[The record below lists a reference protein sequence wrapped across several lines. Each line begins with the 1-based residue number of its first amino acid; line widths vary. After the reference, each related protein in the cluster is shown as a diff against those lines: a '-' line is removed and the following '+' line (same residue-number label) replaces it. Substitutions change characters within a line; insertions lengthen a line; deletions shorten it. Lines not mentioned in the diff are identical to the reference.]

1 MRGINYSQ
9 WEDRRPGIESQFAF
23 SPIDMT
29 YINTDGVSP
38 FVRYTWSFT
47 DNQVI
52 TVDYYILED
61 EMARLFMHREG
72 VLQASVPYNVTMENV
87 NDMLNECMTSCEPK
101 IKDSGNRREF
111 DTGAVRDMEEGK
123 GRCDLLPACAILR
136 LSKHYEN
143 GAKKYEERNW
153 EKGIPIS
160 SFIDSGM
167 RHLLKYM
174 DGQTDEDHLVA
185 ATWNLMCAMWM
196 EEKRPDLQDIPSR
209 RDENRKNLL
218 NPIVDILGHTNKQ
231 VDNNDK

>member
-29 YINTDGVSP
+29 YINIDGVSP
-38 FVRYTWSFT
+38 FIRYTWMFA
-47 DNQVI
+47 DDQVI
-52 TVDYYILED
+52 TVDYHIVEG
-61 EMARLFMHREG
+61 EMEQLTVRRGG
-72 VLQASVPYNVTMENV
+72 VLQTSVPYDVTMKNI
-87 NDMLNECMTSCEPK
+87 NDMLNECAPSYEPK

-136 LSKHYEN
+136 LAKHYEN
-143 GAKKYEERNW
+143 GAKKYEARNW

-160 SFIDSGM
+160 SFIDSGV

-218 NPIVDILGHTNKQ
+218 NPIVVILGHRQ
-231 VDNNDK
+231 VGDNGEE